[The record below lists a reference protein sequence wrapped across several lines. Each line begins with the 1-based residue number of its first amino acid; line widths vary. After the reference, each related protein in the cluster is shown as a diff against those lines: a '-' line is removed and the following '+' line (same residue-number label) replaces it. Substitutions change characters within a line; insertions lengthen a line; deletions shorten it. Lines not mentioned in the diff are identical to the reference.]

1 MKQFVN
7 AALGLA
13 IALAAVCAPLQAGAQ
28 QRYGYQEQPVLVT
41 PDGRVLDFVPQRG
54 DIVISRDNMG
64 RTVFYDRYGNL
75 LATEMPSGYQQ
86 RQQVQQRDTTY
97 YPPRPR
103 R

>member
-1 MKQFVN
+1 M
-7 AALGLA
+7 
-13 IALAAVCAPLQAGAQ
+13 AAVCAPLQAGAQ

-41 PDGRVLDFVPQRG
+41 PDGRVFS
-54 DIVISRDNMG
+54 ISCPRAWRHRHQSRCNMG

-86 RQQVQQRDTTY
+86 RQQARQQRDTTY
-97 YPPRPR
+97 YPPGPR